1 MSFNFNKKTLMK
13 TLFSSNKSCGCI
25 KLKPSNVLQ
34 PSQKPKISIYQN
46 KNPKRINSSTT
57 TSCDGNAGD
66 EDYTSTT
73 ISNDDK
79 DNNNYSILKPG
90 TKLVDSFAIEK
101 ESDEPYEDFRN
112 SILQMILERD
122 IYSEK
127 DLQELLECFLQLN
140 AKCHHH
146 VIVEA
151 FMEICEKIFP
161 KKVCGDGRDV

>member
-13 TLFSSNKSCGCI
+13 NLFSSNKSFGCI
-25 KLKPSNVLQ
+25 KSKPSNVIQ
-34 PSQKPKISIYQN
+34 PTQKPKISIYQN
-46 KNPKRINSSTT
+46 KNPKRITSSTT

-66 EDYTSTT
+66 EDYTSTP
-73 ISNDDK
+73 ISYNDGNINDK
-79 DNNNYSILKPG
+79 NNYSILKPG
-90 TKLVDSFAIEK
+90 TKLVDSIAVEK
-101 ESDEPYEDFRN
+101 ESDEPYEDFRK
-112 SILQMILERD
+112 SILEMIMERD

-161 KKVCGDGRDV
+161 KKIC

>member
-46 KNPKRINSSTT
+46 KNPKRIISSTT

-112 SILQMILERD
+112 SILQMILERN